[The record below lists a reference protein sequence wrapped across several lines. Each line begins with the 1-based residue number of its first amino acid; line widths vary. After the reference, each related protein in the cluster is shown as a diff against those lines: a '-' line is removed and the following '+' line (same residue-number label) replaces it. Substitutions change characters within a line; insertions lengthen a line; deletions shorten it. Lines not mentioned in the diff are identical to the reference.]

1 LIFIPLGLL
10 VILFVLKRIVLQVG
24 LPGDD
29 LETGTLDLKP
39 KKGHSMKRLI
49 IILAIM
55 LLPGATAFC
64 QNPTQTPLTQAQIET
79 RLKNVQIEKR
89 YLELQV
95 EEQNL
100 NNALKEIAKPE
111 VKKEKAK

>member
-1 LIFIPLGLL
+1 
-10 VILFVLKRIVLQVG
+10 
-24 LPGDD
+24 
-29 LETGTLDLKP
+29 
-39 KKGHSMKRLI
+39 MKRLI

-64 QNPTQTPLTQAQIET
+64 QSLTQTPLTKEQIET

-100 NNALKEIAKPE
+100 HQALDNMKKAEP
-111 VKKEKAK
+111 VKKEEKKAK